1 MTYSDL
7 WRRLTPL
14 YDEGEAKA
22 MVRLL
27 LERCFGLTLADIYG
41 GGLEAS
47 GINTERLEQLMRRL
61 EQSEPVQYAIG
72 EELFCGRWFRVTPAV
87 LIPRPETQEL
97 CEWCLGSLSP
107 WRGRGERPHIL
118 DIGTGSG
125 CIAITLA
132 AEVAEARVTAW
143 DISEEALTI
152 ARENAQHLG
161 AQVTFEQ
168 VDILAH
174 AQSSLQSKAA
184 EPSVKFKAQSP
195 RYDIIISN
203 PPYIAKMEAEQMT
216 GNVLDWEPHGAL
228 FVPDDDPLLFYRAI
242 ARLALSAL
250 KPQGLLFLEI
260 NPLYHDELMAMLRDM
275 GFADVETRNDQFN
288 KQRMIK
294 AVRQ

>member
-1 MTYSDL
+1 MTYSEL

-22 MVRLL
+22 VVRLL
-27 LERCFGLTLADIYG
+27 LERCFGVTLADIYA

-107 WRGRGERPHIL
+107 WRVRGARPHIL

-132 AEVAEARVTAW
+132 AEVSEARVTAW

-174 AQSSLQSKAA
+174 AQSL
-184 EPSVKFKAQSP
+184 KFKAQSP

-260 NPLYHDELMAMLRDM
+260 NPLYHDELTAMLRDM

-294 AVRQ
+294 VVRQ